1 MPLESIMED
10 LEFKEAD
17 SEIKPKF
24 RNYSIERTS
33 GAH

>member
-1 MPLESIMED
+1 
-10 LEFKEAD
+10 LEFKEAH
-17 SEIKPKF
+17 SEIKLKF